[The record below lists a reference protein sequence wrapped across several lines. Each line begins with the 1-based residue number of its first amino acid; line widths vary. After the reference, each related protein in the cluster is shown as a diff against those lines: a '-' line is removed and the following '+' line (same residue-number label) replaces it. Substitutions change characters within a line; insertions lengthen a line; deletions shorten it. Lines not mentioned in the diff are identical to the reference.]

1 MDETKK
7 IKFQEIIKDIDDLP
21 TLPHVVIQLMEK
33 INAPNPNVDE
43 LAEMIMTDQVLTT
56 QMLRIVN
63 SAFFGLTR
71 EISSVKETVV
81 YLGLREIETLIYSA
95 TLTNTFEI
103 DAPLMNRVKF
113 WEHSFGCALYSRI
126 IADLMNFP
134 GKEMA
139 YLAGLLHDIGE
150 SIIALKL
157 YYKFEEIVEKV
168 RNEKITFYQAEDQIL
183 GITHCD
189 FGPWLVENWLMPAPI
204 SSVISYHH
212 HVQEAKE
219 HVTLVAL
226 VRLADLICL
235 YNKLDFGHK
244 ENENIKDEIIM
255 LWRLLSKESP
265 TLAKTDIR
273 EFMKECISRIDSI
286 KQTVE
291 MVYSIQDDP
300 TSKT

>member
-1 MDETKK
+1 MDDARKQ
-7 IKFQEIIKDIDDLP
+7 KFQEVIANIDELP

-33 INAPNPNVDE
+33 INAPNPDVDE

-113 WEHSFGCALYSRI
+113 WEHSFGCALYSRL

-157 YYKFEEIVEKV
+157 YYKFEDVVQKVKDEKL
-168 RNEKITFYQAEDQIL
+168 TFYQAEEDIL

-204 SSVISYHH
+204 SNVISYHH
-212 HVQEAKE
+212 KVTNAKE

-235 YNKLDFGHK
+235 YNKLDFGHR
-244 ENENIKDEIIM
+244 ENENIKDEIIQ
-255 LWRLLSKESP
+255 LWKLLARQSP

-273 EFMKECISRIDSI
+273 AFIKECIDRIGTI

-291 MVYSIQDDP
+291 MVYSIQDE
-300 TSKT
+300 SKKI